1 MSKYAIWLFVSV
13 AFNNFA
19 FRFGEVNAFHEK
31 LQIAANADQSIEY
44 NCQDRCNFYA
54 TTFRMISVNA
64 HGFGS

>member
-1 MSKYAIWLFVSV
+1 MSKHAIWLFVFV
-13 AFNNFA
+13 AFINFA

-44 NCQDRCNFYA
+44 DCQGRCNFYA
-54 TTFRMISVNA
+54 TAFRMLTVNA